1 LGGAVRVIFGMT
13 ALLLSCTDHPAGQQL
28 AVTLI
33 ELTGLDNE
41 PIAINPHSVVT
52 LRSPRANDH
61 LLPAGAACAV
71 QTSDGK
77 HVSVRETCEQVRQR
91 LDAAAD

>member
-1 LGGAVRVIFGMT
+1 MT
-13 ALLLSCTDHPAGQQL
+13 ALLLSCADDPAAGQQL

-33 ELTGLDNE
+33 ELTGLDGE
-41 PIAINPHSVVT
+41 PVAVNPHSVVT
-52 LRSPRANDH
+52 LRSPRPNDH
-61 LLPAGAACAV
+61 LLPPGAACAV